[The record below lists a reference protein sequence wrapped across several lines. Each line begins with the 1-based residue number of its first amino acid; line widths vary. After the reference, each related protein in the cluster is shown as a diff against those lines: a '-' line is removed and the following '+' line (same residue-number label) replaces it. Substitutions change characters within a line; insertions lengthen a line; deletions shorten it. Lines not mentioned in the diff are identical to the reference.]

1 MGWYNDISL
10 IIDTSDILL
19 QLLQRVCWINL
30 DSLNG
35 LCKKINDSE
44 GNRVKMSLNMFDMN
58 CARLVLACAIWDS
71 SLLSIPLLLKILQRI
86 RTSPKRA
93 GKIHFWTIL
102 NFGLFINLSVISIR
116 KIKDNKKM
124 RSNYEKMNFSG
135 ELYHFPVR
143 MLLESCEKS
152 L

>member
-1 MGWYNDISL
+1 MGIDALILHSTPRTTTISY
-10 IIDTSDILL
+10 
-19 QLLQRVCWINL
+19 
-30 DSLNG
+30 G
-35 LCKKINDSE
+35 SE

-58 CARLVLACAIWDS
+58 CARLMLACAIWDS

-116 KIKDNKKM
+116 KINDNTKM

-152 L
+152 LWASRYLGSAMRFTPDSRI